1 MVLWEE
7 GITAEDE
14 VIPTLICARK
24 MGLGHELSSLA
35 PHADLA
41 RYPVMEIVKRV
52 RDGVPIVRVL
62 PLCVGGETHAYTQV
76 LSQVHIQVLSKHVKP
91 AQVSEEYEQILK
103 ECGAR
108 WEENNHGRFS
118 YKCLVGPI
126 LQLTVEAGGKL
137 GPREV
142 EGLGGDPLEY
152 PAWHFP
158 SPDLVANVYKA
169 LLDSAHGGG
178 SKGFKYA
185 LDLYG
190 KAQNK
195 TPDKA
200 IPAFVAWHLGAEA
213 EPPAGQTV
221 NPESRLRVAR
231 LLNKH
236 LLDRYDDLRSIP
248 EDSRYSG
255 DVIWQDVEALW
266 PRFARLLSL
275 LSGPT

>member
-14 VIPTLICARK
+14 VIPTLVCARK
-24 MGLGHELSSLA
+24 MGLKHEPDALA
-35 PHADLA
+35 PRPDLA
-41 RYPVMEIVKRV
+41 RYPFLEIVKNV
-52 RDGVPIVRVL
+52 RGGVPIVRVL
-62 PLCVGGETHAYTQV
+62 PLRVGGETYTDTQV
-76 LSQVHIQVLSKHVKP
+76 LSRVHIQVLSKHVKP
-91 AQVSEEYEQILK
+91 ARVGEEYEQVLT
-103 ECGAR
+103 EHGAR
-108 WEENNHGRFS
+108 WEKNNHGRFS

-142 EGLGGDPLEY
+142 EGLGGDPLQH

-158 SPDLVANVYKA
+158 SPDLVANVYRA
-169 LLDSAHGGG
+169 LLDSAHGNA

-190 KAQNK
+190 KPLNK
-195 TPDKA
+195 TPEKA
-200 IPAFVAWHLGAEA
+200 IPAFVAWHVGAQTR
-213 EPPAGQTV
+213 PHAGETV
-221 NPESRLRVAR
+221 NPESRLRVTR

-236 LLDRYDDLRSIP
+236 LLNRYDDMPIIP
-248 EDSRYSG
+248 EDSRCSG
-255 DVIWQDVEALW
+255 HVIWQDVEALW

-275 LSGPT
+275 LS